1 MSRKLSRRARDLLSK
16 ETGTVFKPE
25 GGRVRVCL
33 VYPNTYHVGMSSL
46 GFQGVYTLLN
56 GRDDTYC
63 ERAFLPEPGDVEE
76 HRRTGAEL
84 FSLETGRPLGRFDI
98 IAFSVSFEND
108 YPHVLRILEFANI
121 PVEAGERTD
130 MHPLVVMGGV
140 SAFSNPEPLAPFLD
154 VVFVGEAEEMLHEF
168 MDVFV
173 GAGAREE
180 VLEGA
185 AAIEGVYLP
194 SRYDVHYGD
203 DGLISARVPLGGA
216 PEVIRRRWVRDLSE
230 RPMRPLIVTPE
241 TEFSR
246 MYLIEAQ
253 RGCPWS
259 CNFCLA
265 GHVFNPPR
273 RKAPEALAA
282 EVREARKSTERVGL
296 IGPSLSDYPGME
308 DILSLEGVDFSITSL
323 RASRKSAA
331 LMEHLKGRKSVSIAP
346 EAGTRRLRD
355 AIHKGITD
363 DDIMETAGLI
373 FEHGVERL
381 RLYFMVG
388 LPTEREEDAE
398 GIVELVS
405 SIRKASKR
413 GRLVLTLSTFVPK
426 PFTPFQWRPMERM
439 ETVKERLKTIKR
451 GLQKTKDVSV
461 FHDVPKYAYMQGLFS
476 LGDRR
481 VARVLK
487 TMLIEEDW
495 RRAAGEAEVDLD
507 SYVFRQKTLA
517 EDLPWDFIDA
527 GVDKERLWNAFERG
541 AGCK

>member
-1 MSRKLSRRARDLLSK
+1 MSRKLSQRAKDLLSK

-25 GGRVRVCL
+25 GGRVKVCL

-56 GRDDTYC
+56 ERDDTYC
-63 ERAFLPEPGDVEE
+63 ERAFLPEPVDVEE
-76 HRRTGAEL
+76 HRRTGTEL

-108 YPHVLRILEFANI
+108 YPNVLKILELANI
-121 PVEAGERTD
+121 PLEAGERTD
-130 MHPLVVMGGV
+130 LHPLVAMGGV
-140 SAFSNPEPLAPFLD
+140 SAFSNPEPLAPFVD

-168 MDVFV
+168 MDEF
-173 GAGAREE
+173 ASASTREE
-180 VLEGA
+180 VFERAVG
-185 AAIEGVYLP
+185 IEGVYLP
-194 SRYDVHYGD
+194 SFYEVRYGG
-203 DGLISARVPLGGA
+203 DGLISGRVPHGPA
-216 PEVIRRRWVRDLSE
+216 PETIRRRWVRDLSE

-273 RKAPEALAA
+273 RKTPESLAA
-282 EVREARKSTERVGL
+282 EVEASRRSTERVGL
-296 IGPSLSDYPGME
+296 IGPSLSDYPGIE
-308 DILSLEGVDFSITSL
+308 DVVSLEGVDFSITSL

-331 LMEHLKGRKSVSIAP
+331 LVEHLKGRKSVSIAP

-355 AIHKGITD
+355 VIRKGITD
-363 DDIMETAGLI
+363 EDIMEAAGLI
-373 FEHGVERL
+373 FEQGVERL

-388 LPTEREEDAE
+388 LPTEKEEDAE
-398 GIVELVS
+398 GIVALVS
-405 SIRKASKR
+405 SIRRASKR
-413 GRLVLTLSTFVPK
+413 GKLVLTLSTFVPK
-426 PFTPFQWRPMERM
+426 PFTPFQWHPMERM
-439 ETVKERLKTIKR
+439 ETVKERLKIVKK
-451 GLQKTKDVSV
+451 GLQRTRDVSV

-476 LGDRR
+476 VGDRR

-487 TMLIEEDW
+487 TMLGTEDW
-495 RRAAGEAEVDLD
+495 RRAAGEAGVDPD
-507 SYVFRQKTLA
+507 FSIFRHKTFT
-517 EDLPWDFIDA
+517 ENLPWDFIDA
-527 GVDKERLWNAFERG
+527 GVDKKRLWNAFEG
-541 AGCK
+541 GGGCK

>member
-273 RKAPEALAA
+273 RKAPEALAG

>member
-1 MSRKLSRRARDLLSK
+1 MSRKLSRRAKDLLSK
-16 ETGTVFKPE
+16 ESGTVFKPE

-56 GRDDTYC
+56 ERDDTYC
-63 ERAFLPEPGDVEE
+63 ERAFLPESGDMEE
-76 HRRTGAEL
+76 HWRTGTEL

-108 YPHVLRILEFANI
+108 YPHVLRILELANI
-121 PVEAGERTD
+121 PVEAGERTEL
-130 MHPLVVMGGV
+130 HPLIVMGGV
-140 SAFSNPEPLAPFLD
+140 SAFSNPEPMAPFLD

-168 MDVFV
+168 MDAFV
-173 GAGAREE
+173 RASTREE
-180 VLEGA
+180 VFERA
-185 AAIEGVYLP
+185 AGMEGVYLP
-194 SRYDVHYGD
+194 SFYEVRYGS
-203 DGLISARVPLGGA
+203 DGLISGRVSRGPA
-216 PEVIRRRWVRDLSE
+216 PDMIKRRWVRDLSE

-282 EVREARKSTERVGL
+282 EVREARERTERVGL

-308 DILSLEGVDFSITSL
+308 GILSLEGVDFSITSL
-323 RASRKSAA
+323 RASRKSAV
-331 LMEHLKGRKSVSIAP
+331 LLEHLKGRKSVSIAP

-355 AIHKGITD
+355 VIHKGITD
-363 DDIMETAGLI
+363 EDIMEAAGLI
-373 FEHGVERL
+373 FEHRVERL

-388 LPTEREEDAE
+388 LPTETEEDVE

-405 SIRKASKR
+405 SIRKASRR
-413 GRLVLTLSTFVPK
+413 GKLVLTLSTFVPK

-439 ETVKERLKTIKR
+439 ETVKKRLNVVKR

-487 TMLIEEDW
+487 SMLIEEDW
-495 RRAAGEAEVDLD
+495 RRAAGQADVDLD
-507 SYVFRQKTLA
+507 FHIFRQKTLA
-517 EDLPWDFIDA
+517 EDFPWDFIDA
-527 GVDKERLWNAFERG
+527 GVDKGRLWNAFEGKG
-541 AGCK
+541 AGK